1 MEFTEL
7 PFDFPGRVFRSAMPY
22 SAYDPHGELIQAF
35 EDHHVSMLVVLAG
48 EEECRRRTGRD
59 LLQIYRDNGF
69 EVIHLPIRDFSVPGL
84 DDVRGAISEVIS
96 HAESGSSVAVHCQ
109 AGIGR
114 TGMFLAALA
123 KVGKDY
129 SSDQAI
135 RWVRQYIP
143 GAIEVPSQE
152 QFVREI

>member
-7 PFDFPGRVFRSAMPY
+7 PFDFPGQIFRSAMPY
-22 SAYDPHGELIQAF
+22 SIYDPHGELIQAF
-35 EDHHVSMLVVLAG
+35 EEHHVSKMVVLAD
-48 EEECRRRTGRD
+48 EDECRRRTGRD
-59 LLQIYRDNGF
+59 LLQIYRDKGF
-69 EVIHLPIRDFSVPGL
+69 EVIHLPIRDFSVPRL
-84 DDVRGAISEVIS
+84 EDVRETITKVIFQ
-96 HAESGSSVAVHCQ
+96 AESGSSVAVHCQ

-129 SSDQAI
+129 SSEQAI
-135 RWVRQYIP
+135 RWVRKYIP

-152 QFVREI
+152 LFVREI